1 MLSACL
7 SAHICKV
14 SSIGC
19 GQNLLVFGVVDT
31 DGDVTTSVARPRP
44 ECVWVVH
51 LRDCISLCIFLCRFV
66 ALRAFPLCPR
76 EGPDASFHSLHS
88 IQHLLF
94 FSPFFPSSFVIHR
107 RPLCDALF
115 YAAVYRCHCTP
126 SHVMRVLQLRRQQ
139 TVSSRLPSST
149 EEGQLVYIAFPP
161 FTLPSRLLSFAVVA
175 SARS

>member
-1 MLSACL
+1 MGSAPPGLHLIVHISMPFCGTAGIPSLSTGRARRLIPLSA
-7 SAHICKV
+7 
-14 SSIGC
+14 
-19 GQNLLVFGVVDT
+19 
-31 DGDVTTSVARPRP
+31 
-44 ECVWVVH
+44 
-51 LRDCISLCIFLCRFV
+51 
-66 ALRAFPLCPR
+66 
-76 EGPDASFHSLHS
+76 FHSTSALFLTLFS
-88 IQHLLF
+88 LLLCH
-94 FSPFFPSSFVIHR
+94 PPS
-107 RPLCDALF
+107 PLCDALF